1 MSAKVDSMTDP
12 MTDSPEREAVDTTP
26 RRGHAPAGP
35 AGPRRDR
42 RWTRVLPWLLTVLA
56 LAAAVYSTMQWRSL
70 AAQQDK
76 VDSARAAAI
85 GFIDDLTNWDA
96 SDGLDDEIDVL
107 REQGTGPFLDEI
119 DVVFGGDDLT
129 GQLEAEGIT
138 ASGELQEAFVQDV
151 EDEQAEV
158 FTVVS
163 VTYSS
168 PEGPDS
174 PAPVTF
180 PAELELERD
189 DDGEWL
195 IRRVTV
201 PNSEQIGQ
209 LMTPSTGS

>member
-1 MSAKVDSMTDP
+1 MSAKVDP
-12 MTDSPEREAVDTTP
+12 MTNSPESERVATAPRDADSPTPEADTAPP
-26 RRGHAPAGP
+26 RP
-35 AGPRRDR
+35 R
-42 RWTRVLPWLLTVLA
+42 RWTRVLPWVVAALA

-70 AAQQDK
+70 AAYQDQ

-85 GFIDDLTNWDA
+85 GFVDDLTNWDA
-96 SDGLDDEIDVL
+96 SDGLEDEIDVL

-119 DVVFGGDDLT
+119 DLVFGGDDLT
-129 GQLEAEGIT
+129 GQLEAEGIA

-151 EDEQAEV
+151 EDGRAEV

-168 PEGPDS
+168 PETPQS
-174 PAPVTF
+174 PTPVTF

-201 PNSEQIGQ
+201 PNSDQIGQ
-209 LMTPSTGS
+209 LMTPPTGS

>member
-1 MSAKVDSMTDP
+1 MSAKVDP
-12 MTDSPEREAVDTTP
+12 MTDSSDRERVATTP
-26 RRGHAPAGP
+26 RDAVSPTADTAP
-35 AGPRRDR
+35 PRRR
-42 RWTRVLPWLLTVLA
+42 RWTRVLPWVLVALA
-56 LAAAVYSTMQWRSL
+56 LAAAVYSTVQWRTL
-70 AAQQDK
+70 AAYQDQ

-85 GFIDDLTNWDA
+85 GFVDDLTNWDA
-96 SDGLDDEIDVL
+96 SDGLEDEIDVL
-107 REQGTGPFLDEI
+107 RAQGTGPFLDEI
-119 DVVFGGDDLT
+119 DLVFGGDDLT
-129 GQLEAEGIT
+129 GQLEAEAIA

-151 EDEQAEV
+151 EDDRAEV

-168 PEGPDS
+168 PETQQS
-174 PAPVTF
+174 PTPVTF

-209 LMTPSTGS
+209 LMTPPTGN

>member
-1 MSAKVDSMTDP
+1 MSAKVDAMTN
-12 MTDSPEREAVDTTP
+12 SPDREAVATTP
-26 RRGHAPAGP
+26 RDHDTPSGP
-35 AGPRRDR
+35 TRPRRAR
-42 RWTRVLPWLLTVLA
+42 RWTMVLPWLLTVLA
-56 LAAAVYSTMQWRSL
+56 LAAAVYSTLQWRAL
-70 AAQQDK
+70 AAHQDK
-76 VDSARAAAI
+76 VESARAAAI
-85 GFIDDLTNWDA
+85 GFIEDLTNWDA

-119 DVVFGGDDLT
+119 DIVFGGDDLT

-138 ASGELQEAFVQDV
+138 ADGELQEAFVQDV

-168 PEGPDS
+168 PEGPDAPS
-174 PAPVTF
+174 PVTF

-189 DDGEWL
+189 DDGVWL

-201 PNSEQIGQ
+201 PNSDQIGQ
-209 LMTPSTGS
+209 LMTPPTGS